1 MCPLYHFILKTWIN
15 CYQILEYSQVVRP
28 SFLVRVFKGSTP
40 FIPSYFNYNCYE
52 MLNQPLEQFHIL
64 VLIPIHFFNLDFSI
78 TNLLVM
84 NIVTFL
90 ILKYLINNIYF
101 KINNTFINK
110 TLYFISNSWQKVL
123 ELITEIISNLLSD
136 NLYNKSNLYFPI
148 LFTIFNFILLNNLL
162 SLIPYSFSTTS
173 HILVTF
179 TLSFSICLG
188 ILLKGILKYKL
199 HFFSL
204 FLPKNSNFFLS
215 LVIVPIEFISYIA
228 RPISLGMRLF
238 INLMAGHS
246 LLKIS
251 ITFAWSLLIIENIF
265 SFSFILP
272 ILGIV
277 ILFIL
282 EFFVSL
288 IQALVFILLIL
299 TYIKETLSND

>member
-1 MCPLYHFILKTWIN
+1 MLK
-15 CYQILEYSQVVRP
+15 
-28 SFLVRVFKGSTP
+28 
-40 FIPSYFNYNCYE
+40 
-52 MLNQPLEQFHIL
+52 QPLEQFHIL
-64 VLIPIHFFNLDFSI
+64 VLLPIHFFNIDFSI
-78 TNLLVM
+78 TNFFIMNLV
-84 NIVTFL
+84 ILL
-90 ILKYLINNIYF
+90 ILKSLINNIYF
-101 KINNTFINK
+101 KINNKFIDK
-110 TLYFISNSWQKVL
+110 TLYFISNSWQKIF
-123 ELITEIISNLLSD
+123 EIITEIVSNLLSD
-136 NLYNKSNLYFPI
+136 NLYTKSNTYFPI
-148 LFTIFNFILLNNLL
+148 LFTVFNFILLNNLI

-179 TLSFSICLG
+179 TFSFSICLG
-188 ILLKGILKYKL
+188 ILLRGILKYRL
-199 HFFSL
+199 IFFSL

-215 LVIVPIEFISYIA
+215 LIIVPIEFISYIA

-251 ITFAWSLLIIENIF
+251 ITFAWNLLVIENIF

-272 ILGIV
+272 ILGII

-299 TYIKETLSND
+299 TYIKETLNHD